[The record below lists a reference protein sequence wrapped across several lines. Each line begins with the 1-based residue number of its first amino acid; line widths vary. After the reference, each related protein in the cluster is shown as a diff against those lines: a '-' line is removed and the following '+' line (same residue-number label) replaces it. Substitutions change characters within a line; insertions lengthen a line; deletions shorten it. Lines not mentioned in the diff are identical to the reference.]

1 MSTFRFQALN
11 KATDRKP
18 VHVEELDRKSVI
30 FGSNVFGDKTMR
42 QFLTSEAY
50 KAVKAAADGVKIDRK
65 IADYIALGMKEWAL
79 SKGVTHY
86 THWFQP
92 LTGTTA
98 EKHDAFFETFPDG
111 SDPVEKFGGSQLVQQ
126 EPDASSFPNGGIRNT
141 FEARGYTAWDPT
153 SPAFIFGTTLCIPTV
168 FVSYTGEA
176 LDNKTPLLRAL
187 NAIDAAA
194 IDVAKYFDKN
204 VKRVTPT
211 LGWEQEYFLVDVALA
226 NSRPDLLATGRT

>member
-1 MSTFRFQALN
+1 MSTFRFQALR

-18 VHVEELDRKSVI
+18 VHVEELDRKSAI
-30 FGSNVFGDKTMR
+30 FGSNVFGDKAMR
-42 QFLTSEAY
+42 QFLTPEAY
-50 KAVKAAADGVKIDRK
+50 KAVKAAAEGVKIDRK

-126 EPDASSFPNGGIRNT
+126 EPDASSFPNGGIR
-141 FEARGYTAWDPT
+141 
-153 SPAFIFGTTLCIPTV
+153 
-168 FVSYTGEA
+168 
-176 LDNKTPLLRAL
+176 
-187 NAIDAAA
+187 
-194 IDVAKYFDKN
+194 
-204 VKRVTPT
+204 
-211 LGWEQEYFLVDVALA
+211 
-226 NSRPDLLATGRT
+226 